1 MGGTESP
8 PELIFETGKE
18 NGGGRGEGRRCR
30 MGVVVLEGEAQ
41 GMMRPWAGPSEDEH
55 MRGLT
60 ATSRMR

>member
-1 MGGTESP
+1 
-8 PELIFETGKE
+8 
-18 NGGGRGEGRRCR
+18 

-60 ATSRMR
+60 ATSRML